1 MANEKQQQYPIRVNI
16 ARQGPAQASAAP
28 STAHRVGA
36 AAGGAVSDAVRAAVV
51 GTNPLA
57 GLTSTVAAAPAVR
70 TGVADFFR
78 GLAGFQPATAEPKK
92 AAVKAEA
99 TPRSRPAS
107 EGITTTP
114 ATNKQ
119 SDQDVISSAVRNLL
133 AGPFSR
139 NDLRLA
145 AAAMPAAGK
154 PQEAKDKLTAEYAA
168 LTQGMFNAEMAKAQ
182 QLAASGDA
190 EGAAAMELSA
200 AEKLQRNWGAVLFNP
215 ANMQLAELM
224 QNADT
229 EN

>member
-1 MANEKQQQYPIRVNI
+1 VLAV
-16 ARQGPAQASAAP
+16 QGLRRGMVAGQG
-28 STAHRVGA
+28 GA
-36 AAGGAVSDAVRAAVV
+36 ADLVEGLLGLDAGTLPRAAN
-51 GTNPLA
+51 TRLNPDY
-57 GLTSTVAAAPAVR
+57 VRPKQAAA
-70 TGVADFFR
+70 TK
-78 GLAGFQPATAEPKK
+78 TAPI
-92 AAVKAEA
+92 KAEA

-145 AAAMPAAGK
+145 AAAMPAPAK
-154 PQEAKDKLTAEYAA
+154 PLTPKDMLTSEYAA

-215 ANMQLAELM
+215 QNIELAEKL
-224 QNADT
+224 QNVSAD
-229 EN
+229 